1 MKRLVRRTYLRLM
14 ETAEATLPSGMQR
27 APMFRR
33 ILCGVDGSRAAREA
47 VVQAAALARPGSEI
61 ELMAVSCER
70 GSGPNAQALL
80 SHARAVEA
88 LDAAGRLAG
97 RPGVDVVLTHR
108 CEHSAAHALLAEAPG
123 HDLLVLGSHGNSRAA
138 GIMFGSTV
146 TCAVH
151 EAHVPVLVARHAP
164 SDAPFP
170 TRVLVGAEGSG
181 SPESAIAV
189 AAEFARAFG
198 SRVTLLR
205 VGGWTHPHA
214 RALDEATVGLAEAGG
229 VEPVAVVAAGE
240 PHRRLV
246 EEAAR
251 ERVSLIIVG
260 SRALSGIRAL
270 ASTSERVAH
279 EAPCSVLV
287 LRPA

>member
-1 MKRLVRRTYLRLM
+1 M
-14 ETAEATLPSGMQR
+14 ETVEATVPSGAQR
-27 APMFRR
+27 EPIFGR
-33 ILCGVDGSRAAREA
+33 ILCGVDGSPASREA
-47 VVQAAALARPGSEI
+47 VVQAATLAGTGSRI

-80 SHARAVEA
+80 SHAHAVEA
-88 LDAAGRLAG
+88 LDAAAKLAD
-97 RPGVDVVLTHR
+97 RPGVEIVATHR
-108 CEHSAAHALLAEAPG
+108 CEHSAAHALLTEAPR
-123 HDLLVLGSHGNSRAA
+123 HDLLVLGSHGNSRAE
-138 GIMFGSTV
+138 GIMFGSTL
-146 TCAVH
+146 TSAVH
-151 EAHVPVLVARHAP
+151 EAHVPVLVARHARP
-164 SDAPFP
+164 GEPFP
-170 TRVLVGAEGSG
+170 ARVLVGAEGSG

-189 AAEFARAFG
+189 AAELARSFG
-198 SRVTLLR
+198 SRITLLR

-214 RALDEATVGLAEAGG
+214 RAIDEATVGLAEAGG
-229 VEPVAVVAAGE
+229 VEPVAIVADGE

-246 EEAAR
+246 EHAAR
-251 ERVSLIIVG
+251 ERASLIIVG